1 MADERPPGERPDIE
15 VLFETID
22 RNSDRE
28 WADYRAAFEFTVVG
42 ESRVRVA
49 RPDEDRE
56 VDHVVEL
63 EGGRAA
69 ACDCFSARR
78 PAPSGERSC
87 RHMRA
92 VDAHP
97 FL

>member
-1 MADERPPGERPDIE
+1 MADERPSGERPDIE

-22 RNSDRE
+22 RNRDRDWE
-28 WADYRAAFEFTVVG
+28 GYRASFEFTVVG

-56 VDHVVEL
+56 VDHVVGL
-63 EGGRAA
+63 AGGRPVT
-69 ACDCFSARR
+69 CDCFSVRR
-78 PAPSGERSC
+78 ADGRASC

-92 VDAHP
+92 VDTHP
-97 FL
+97 QL